1 MRHIFWHRANLIKPG
16 LPFSNGVFCD
26 AGEKRCHTDRY
37 FDKDGKRSP
46 VAERETR
53 LLFPEISKQ

>member
-1 MRHIFWHRANLIKPG
+1 MNLIKPS

-26 AGEKRCHTDRY
+26 TGEKRCYTNRY

-46 VAERETR
+46 VAETETR
-53 LLFPEISKQ
+53 LLFSELIKQ